1 MKIAFLG
8 TGRLGTELAKHLLA
22 DHELTV
28 WNRSIEKTDELKSA
42 GAAVASTPEETVGG
56 ADMVVSCLFGPD
68 AVRETIIEP
77 ALIPDGVTWA
87 DASTV
92 SPDDATEFE
101 KAVESYVG
109 TPVVGTLGP
118 AREQKL
124 GVYVGSANEA
134 AREQAYSVV
143 KVWGAENPERV
154 KQVETGH
161 RAAVGKLLANLA
173 LAVSAQGYKEALLFG
188 ESQGLDADEVSA
200 MLDSTGLAFIKNM
213 KEVFVVGERD
223 TDPGDFTVDAIAK
236 DAGLILESA
245 DSKLPTIHA
254 ALKSL
259 KKQQAEERGD
269 HDFSAILVNR
279 ESD

>member
-8 TGRLGTELAKHLLA
+8 TGRLGTELAKHLLK
-22 DHELTV
+22 DHELMV
-28 WNRSIEKTDELKSA
+28 WNRSLEKTAELESE
-42 GAAVASTPEETVGG
+42 GAAVAKTAADAVAG
-56 ADMVVSCLFGPD
+56 ADMVISCLFGPE

-77 ALIPDGVTWA
+77 HLIPTGVTWA

-92 SPDDATEFE
+92 SPEDATEFE
-101 KAVESYVG
+101 KAVDTYVG

-118 AREQKL
+118 ARQQKL

-134 AREQAYSVV
+134 AREEAYSVV
-143 KVWGAENPERV
+143 KVWGAANPERV
-154 KQVETGH
+154 KQVESGH

-188 ESQGLDADEVSA
+188 ESQGIGAEETSE
-200 MLDSTGLAFIKNM
+200 MLDSTGLAFIKDM
-213 KEVFVVGERD
+213 KEAFVLGERD

-245 DSKLPTIHA
+245 DSALPTIHA

-259 KKQQAEERGD
+259 KKQQAKDRGD

-279 ESD
+279 AES

>member
-8 TGRLGTELAKHLLA
+8 TGRLGTELAKHVLKE
-22 DHELTV
+22 HELVV
-28 WNRSIEKTDELKSA
+28 WNRSIEKTEELKEA
-42 GAAVASTPEETVGG
+42 GAAVAETAEEAVDG
-56 ADMVVSCLFGPD
+56 ADLVISCLFGPD

-77 ALIPDGVTWA
+77 GLIPAGVTWA

-92 SPDDATEFE
+92 SPADAKEFE
-101 KAVESYVG
+101 DKVETYVH

-124 GVYVGSANEA
+124 GGYVGSANED
-134 AREQAYSVV
+134 AREEAYGVV
-143 KVWGAENPERV
+143 KTWGAENPERV
-154 KQVETGH
+154 KQVESGH

-188 ESQGLDADEVSA
+188 ESQGLGADEVSD
-200 MLDSTGLAFIKNM
+200 MLESTGLAFIKNM
-213 KEVFVVGERD
+213 KEAFVVGERD

-236 DAGLILESA
+236 DVGLILDSA
-245 DSKLPTIHA
+245 DSKLPTIQA

-259 KKQQAEERGD
+259 KKQQSSDRGD

-279 ESD
+279 EQ